1 MLLYRKFSGASRWV
15 EPSCRR
21 KSRGSRAAKLG
32 ALSPAKVSFDDVP
45 NLAHTS
51 LTIARPLVEGCAT
64 LRAKTRSPGFINVI
78 FKQQNC
84 NQNQFCYLGV
94 RTEASLANIQLE
106 NISKSYGTNLVLK
119 NVSLTVEDREFL
131 TLVGPSGC
139 GKSTLLRVIAG
150 LEAPESGSV
159 AIDGR
164 LVTKTAPALR
174 NLAMVFQSYALYPHL
189 SVRENMKTPLKLRDL
204 SFTERLPLIGRF
216 IAPGK
221 HQSLNNQVEETAS
234 TLRINEYLERRPGQL
249 SGGQRQRAAL
259 GRAMVRTPL
268 AFLMDEPLSNLDA
281 ALRVHMRAELSELHR
296 NLETTFV
303 YVTHDQSEA
312 LTMSDRVAVM
322 MDGDIVQIGTPEEIY
337 NQPEFLS
344 VAEFLGSPKINRLEL
359 NDELIVKLKMPSK
372 AALLKADIDPT
383 LIKHVCFRP
392 EHVSLSNAKNTPE
405 AVVRHIENLG
415 SEFFVHAELAVTGC
429 RIILKLDAP
438 TGSAINIGEV
448 LRLSIN
454 PNAMLFF
461 DESGNRIRAREN
473 MEDAAA

>member
-1 MLLYRKFSGASRWV
+1 MLQVLRKLF
-15 EPSCRR
+15 
-21 KSRGSRAAKLG
+21 
-32 ALSPAKVSFDDVP
+32 LS
-45 NLAHTS
+45 T
-51 LTIARPLVEGCAT
+51 
-64 LRAKTRSPGFINVI
+64 
-78 FKQQNC
+78 
-84 NQNQFCYLGV
+84 
-94 RTEASLANIQLE
+94 IQLK
-106 NISKSYGTNLVLK
+106 NISKSYATNLVLN

-150 LEAPESGSV
+150 LETPESGSV
-159 AIDGR
+159 AIDER
-164 LVTKTAPALR
+164 LVTKTAPAHR

-204 SFTERLPLIGRF
+204 SIIQRLPLIGPL

-221 HQSLNNQVEETAS
+221 YQSLNNQVEETAA

-322 MDGDIVQIGTPEEIY
+322 MDGTIVQIGTPEEIY

-359 NDELIVKLKMPSK
+359 TDEVIAKLKMPSK
-372 AALLKADIDPT
+372 AQLLKADIDLQ

-392 EHVSLSNAKNTPE
+392 EHVTLSNANNKPE
-405 AVVRHIENLG
+405 AVVRHVENLG
-415 SEFFVHAELAVTGC
+415 SEFFVHAELAVAGC

-454 PNAMLFF
+454 PNSMLFF
-461 DESGNRIRAREN
+461 DESGNRIRGREHL
-473 MEDAAA
+473 EDAVA